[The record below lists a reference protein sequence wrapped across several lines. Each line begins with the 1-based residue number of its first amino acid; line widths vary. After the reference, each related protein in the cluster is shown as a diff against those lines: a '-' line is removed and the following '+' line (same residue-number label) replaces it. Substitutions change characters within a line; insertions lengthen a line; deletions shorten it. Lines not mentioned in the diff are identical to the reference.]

1 MDYLFSL
8 VHKKKN
14 KRNKIGKSNNTSKR
28 SQHKKKITRKNAT
41 MKAGKI
47 TRKMNCSP
55 AVKGKTALENTCFT
69 VSVLNTIKDEY
80 NKDHPDNKITTSD
93 PATIWSQL
101 NERLTK
107 CSQEDCWLESID
119 DKTLRAKIDNYIF
132 APDAPKEWT
141 KNPNEWLSNY
151 DIKGV
156 LAQYK
161 QTYNDFDYIDPAPI
175 DFDKVIDGRC
185 VTPELCKFDLAKY
198 KKAGKTKIGVVF
210 NLDEH
215 DEPGSHWVSLYVD
228 LVDGL
233 VFYFDSTGASIPKEI
248 AVLKDRIMEQGKKLG
263 LKLKYYDS
271 KGNEHQKS
279 NTECGMYSL
288 YFIITM
294 ISGND
299 GEKSVG
305 VKERLDLF
313 MKKKINDGFVEK
325 YRKIYFN

>member
-1 MDYLFSL
+1 MDYLVSL

-14 KRNKIGKSNNTSKR
+14 KRRKTGKHNNQSKR
-28 SQHKKKITRKNAT
+28 SQHKKKRMT

-69 VSVLNTIKDEY
+69 VSALNTIKDEY
-80 NKDHPDNKITTSD
+80 NKDHPGNKITTTD
-93 PATIWSQL
+93 PATVWQEL
-101 NERLTK
+101 NQRLTK
-107 CSQEDCWLESID
+107 CSTEDCWLESID
-119 DKTLRAKIDNYIF
+119 NKSLRAKIDNYIF
-132 APDAPKEWT
+132 APDAPKEWS

-156 LAQYK
+156 LEQYK
-161 QTYNDFDYIDPAPI
+161 QTYSDFDYIEPAPI
-175 DFDKVIDGRC
+175 DFDKVIDGGC
-185 VTPELCKFDLAKY
+185 VVEKLCKFDLAKY
-198 KKAGKTKIGVVF
+198 KKAGKTKIGMVF
-210 NLDEH
+210 NLDKH

-233 VFYFDSTGASIPKEI
+233 VFYFDSTGAEIPQEI
-248 AVLKDRIMEQGKKLG
+248 RVLKDRIIEQGKKNG
-263 LKLKYYDS
+263 LEIKYYDS
-271 KGNEHQKS
+271 KNNEHQKS

-294 ISGND
+294 ITGDD
-299 GEKSVG
+299 GEKKVG
-305 VKERLDLF
+305 LKDRLDLF